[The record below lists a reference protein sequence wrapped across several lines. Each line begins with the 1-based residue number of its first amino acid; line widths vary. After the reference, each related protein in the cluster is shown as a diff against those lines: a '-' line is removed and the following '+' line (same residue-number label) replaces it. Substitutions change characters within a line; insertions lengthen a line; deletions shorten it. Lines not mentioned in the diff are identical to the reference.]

1 VRSGR
6 EGYDVA
12 FYVPWIGP
20 LLAQQHG
27 LSTGG
32 AETQVY
38 LLSRALASRGL
49 RVCLVVFEI
58 PGVRIPSSV
67 DGVDV
72 VLRPPYKSHQRILGK
87 VRETAS
93 IRAALAAVQSDVVVT
108 RSAGPHV
115 GLIGLFARRTKF
127 VFSSASPFDFDF
139 VRIAPKRRDRA
150 LFSLGMRLADEI
162 VVQTEEQL
170 RSCRERL
177 SRTPVLIRSLCELP
191 EQSSAPPDAFL
202 WIGRYNGYK
211 RPLEYLELA
220 RAIPEAQFRMVASSA
235 TLTREAS
242 ELKSRVEAAGERLP
256 NLELLHSLPR
266 PDLMRLVARAVAIVS
281 TSEFEGMSNV
291 LLEGWA
297 HGAPALV
304 LSYDSDGIVERH
316 NLGHVAGGS
325 RSLLVQQTRE
335 LWANRFDRREL
346 SARCRTYIEE
356 HHAPDRIAEQWAGVL
371 ADGTRT
377 VSPGSVATGVA

>member
-1 VRSGR
+1 
-6 EGYDVA
+6 
-12 FYVPWIGP
+12 
-20 LLAQQHG
+20 
-27 LSTGG
+27 
-32 AETQVY
+32 
-38 LLSRALASRGL
+38 
-49 RVCLVVFEI
+49 
-58 PGVRIPSSV
+58 
-67 DGVDV
+67 VDV

-87 VRETAS
+87 LRETAS

-242 ELKSRVEAAGERLP
+242 ELKSRVEAAAERLP

-297 HGAPALV
+297 HGSPALV